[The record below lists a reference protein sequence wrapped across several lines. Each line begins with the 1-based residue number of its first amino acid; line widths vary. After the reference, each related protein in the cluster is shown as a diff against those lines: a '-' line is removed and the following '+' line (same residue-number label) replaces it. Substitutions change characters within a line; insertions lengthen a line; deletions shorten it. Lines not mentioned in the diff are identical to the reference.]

1 MQPRRKCDGTANDSR
16 FFVIILADKVLMET
30 AEKMSG
36 VPRRL
41 VFRVLQDSILSWL
54 NFERILEFHRAVG
67 REIEKEELLDDSGRE
82 RSGDL
87 KYSFQS
93 TNAMLSK

>member
-67 REIEKEELLDDSGRE
+67 REIEKEELLDSGRE
-82 RSGDL
+82 R
-87 KYSFQS
+87 
-93 TNAMLSK
+93 